1 MNVMII
7 YDVNKLKYL
16 TEDNK
21 YEIRRLKSQHKSVKS
36 EKFILNA
43 IFHKFDFKLN
53 FKVYFNV
60 MSVLH

>member
-21 YEIRRLKSQHKSVKS
+21 YEIRRLKSQHKSVKN
-36 EKFILNA
+36 EKCILNA